1 MSFKKGAGIMA
12 EEKKITMKDLD
23 YPACLDEIIKY
34 MDYLDGT
41 DEEKKAYLEMFVSKV
56 VCA

>member
-1 MSFKKGAGIMA
+1 MKMA

-34 MDYLDGT
+34 MDYLPGT
-41 DEEKKAYLEMFVSKV
+41 DEEKKAYLETFVAKLV
-56 VCA
+56 TA